1 MKIIYLLAIA
11 LFAMPSVMAADI
23 TCNAGDPPLPEAPT
37 FTVSEGD
44 TVTLTFTPD
53 VDISKIEGIL
63 WTSDP
68 AIDSQLD
75 RTEEASQTIT
85 FIAPAVPDG
94 SDCDPDDGDPVD
106 ATNLFDL
113 NVYVETNLLDTP
125 GECIDNDCIRFIVCP
140 RPCPTYTDADDCWN
154 TYTGA
159 TYEDSATY
167 PTGTTFLWTITETTS
182 PLPTGADAF
191 TTITRDTKSMT
202 LTKAEL
208 DAAGG
213 EPTAAYPER
222 CFNVAYKATSSAASG
237 SIVLLDCNDVT
248 DFCVV
253 YKPEVTVSKVP

>member
-1 MKIIYLLAIA
+1 MKILYLLIVA
-11 LFAMPSVMAADI
+11 LLAMPSVIAADI
-23 TCNAGDPPLPEAPT
+23 TCGGSSPESPI

-44 TVTLTFTPD
+44 TVKVTFTPD
-53 VDISKIEGIL
+53 VALSSLQKVL

-68 AIDSQLD
+68 DIDGQLD
-75 RTEEASQTIT
+75 DTEEASQTIE

-94 SDCDPDDGDPVD
+94 SDCSSTDGDGID

-113 NVYVETNLLDTP
+113 NVYVESSLLDTSP
-125 GECIDNDCIRFIVCP
+125 GACIDNDCIRFVVCP
-140 RPCPTYTDADDCWN
+140 RPCPTYTDKDDCWE

-159 TYEDSATY
+159 TYADSATY

-191 TTITRDTKSMT
+191 TTITRTTQSMT

-208 DAAGG
+208 LAAGG
-213 EPTAAYPER
+213 DPTAAYPKR

-237 SIVLLDCNDVT
+237 SIVLLDCTDVT

>member
-1 MKIIYLLAIA
+1 MKIIYVLAIA
-11 LFAMPSVMAADI
+11 LFAMPSVIAGEI
-23 TCNAGDPPLPEAPT
+23 TCGGTSPETPI
-37 FTVSEGD
+37 FWVYEGD
-44 TVTLTFTPD
+44 TVTVTFTPD
-53 VDISKIEGIL
+53 VAISTIDYIL

-75 RTEEASQTIT
+75 PGEEDDQTIT

-94 SDCDPDDGDPVD
+94 SVCTIPGFD
-106 ATNLFDL
+106 ATNVFDL
-113 NVYVETNLLDTP
+113 NVYVESGLLTTP
-125 GECIDNDCIRFIVCP
+125 GACVDSDCIRFVVCP
-140 RPCPTYTDADDCWN
+140 RPCPTYTDAETCWD

-159 TYEDSATY
+159 TYADSATY

-182 PLPTGADAF
+182 PLPGAPDAF
-191 TTITRDTKSMT
+191 TTITRTTQSMT

-208 DAAGG
+208 EAAGG
-213 EPTAAYPER
+213 DPTATYPKR